1 LAKNHEINAVV
12 RDAAV
17 KTAGY
22 QGTPEPN
29 QWFGGPELTTDIV
42 LFGRFNIS
50 VKQGTM
56 TLRDASGLVVDS
68 LNYGGLVD
76 PWAAEGYQA
85 KSGPEQGG
93 CHAPAPGP
101 AAGFRQAAYAATNQS
116 AGRFPDGTDTDSN
129 CNDFLTQA
137 AATLSAASESGAM
150 NIKVTSVDGFETGQK
165 VMIDTGASMENAVI
179 ATVGTAGATT
189 VSTATEAG

>member
-1 LAKNHEINAVV
+1 
-12 RDAAV
+12 
-17 KTAGY
+17 
-22 QGTPEPN
+22 
-29 QWFGGPELTTDIV
+29 
-42 LFGRFNIS
+42 
-50 VKQGTM
+50 
-56 TLRDASGLVVDS
+56 
-68 LNYGGLVD
+68 NYGGLVD

-101 AAGFRQAAYAATNQS
+101 AAGFRQAASAATNQS

-150 NIKVTSVDGFETGQK
+150 NIKVTSVDGFEKGQK

-179 ATVGTAGATT
+179 ATVGTTT
-189 VSTATEAG
+189 VSTATEAGATSIPVANPVGFRNGQTITVDSGADSETAVITSIRR